1 MDFNTRSLYSIL
13 VYLNDNTDGGRTRFM
28 SMTKRNDKVE
38 IDNNTHNGDNTNAEL
53 MTNGSSNEQ
62 SLSSSSNGTEHE
74 CFVKDAQ
81 GRFRYPESEVVGSAD
96 VLRGSA
102 CVFKQDVP
110 HGKERVQAYTCIIDI
125 HMSSQTASGHYLLL
139 LVHWL
144 FYLKLS
150 EML

>member
-28 SMTKRNDKVE
+28 SMTKRDDSMKSNNYHND
-38 IDNNTHNGDNTNAEL
+38 DNKNTEMMYGSNNDNGV
-53 MTNGSSNEQ
+53 SNQTKQ

-110 HGKERVQAYTCIIDI
+110 HGK
-125 HMSSQTASGHYLLL
+125 YLI
-139 LVHWL
+139 
-144 FYLKLS
+144 K
-150 EML
+150 M